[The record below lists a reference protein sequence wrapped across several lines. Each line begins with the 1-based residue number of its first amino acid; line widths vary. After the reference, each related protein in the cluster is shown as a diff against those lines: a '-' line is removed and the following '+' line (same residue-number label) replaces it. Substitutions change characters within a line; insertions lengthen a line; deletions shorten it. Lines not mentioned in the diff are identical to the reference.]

1 VTPVSIRDA
10 GPGDVKAIARVARA
24 SWAETYRDIFE
35 PAFIAEFLDANY
47 QPASLAEQAERAA
60 GLEDRHFLVAE
71 RDGEVVAFAQ
81 FGVGSRGPE
90 LFRIYADPAH
100 FGTGA
105 GSALLDELHR
115 RLAGH
120 VDTYVLEV
128 HSENVRGRKFYDRQ
142 GFVIVGEGTLMP
154 GCDLVLRRTL
164 APERPT
170 LPMETERLLL
180 RSLEMDDA
188 ERLFEIYGDAETM
201 RYVGRTGRPVVDV
214 EATGRTI
221 DAIRRHELHHGFGLW
236 GLDEREAD
244 PLIGVAGLAWVEGH
258 GPEVEAA
265 YILRRD
271 RWGRGYATEALRA
284 VLEIGHE
291 QLGLERIVA
300 LAYVENDASR
310 RVMEK
315 AGMRPDGTVEA
326 YGRTMT
332 RHVSSR

>member
-1 VTPVSIRDA
+1 MTPVSIRDA
-10 GPGDVKAIARVARA
+10 TPDDSEAIARVARA

-35 PAFIAEFLDANY
+35 PTFIAEFLDANY

-60 GLEDRHFLVAE
+60 GLEDHQFLVAE

-105 GSALLDELHR
+105 GSALLDELHLR
-115 RLAGH
+115 VAGR
-120 VDTYVLEV
+120 VDTYVVEV
-128 HSENVRGRKFYDRQ
+128 HSKNARGRTFYDRQ
-142 GFVIVGEGTLMP
+142 GFVIVGEGTLVP
-154 GCDLVLRRTL
+154 GGDLVLRRTL

-170 LPMETERLLL
+170 LPVETERLRL
-180 RSLEMDDA
+180 RSLEADDA
-188 ERLFEIYGDAETM
+188 ERLFEIYGDADTM
-201 RYVGRTGRPVVDV
+201 RFVGRTGRPVADLGATERAL
-214 EATGRTI
+214 EAIGRHL
-221 DAIRRHELHHGFGLW
+221 AFHGFGLW
-236 GLDEREAD
+236 AVDEREGERVV
-244 PLIGVAGLAWVEGH
+244 GVAGLAWVEGH
-258 GPEVEAA
+258 GPDVEAA
-265 YILRRD
+265 YILWRD

-291 QLGLERIVA
+291 QLGMERIVA
-300 LAYVENDASR
+300 LAYLENDASR

-332 RHVSSR
+332 RHISSR